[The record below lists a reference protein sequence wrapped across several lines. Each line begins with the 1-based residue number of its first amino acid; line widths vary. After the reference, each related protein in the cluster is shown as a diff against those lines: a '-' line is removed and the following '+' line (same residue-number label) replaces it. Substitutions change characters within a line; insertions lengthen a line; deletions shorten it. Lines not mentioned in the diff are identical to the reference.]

1 MTPSDVPC
9 PPPEFSVM
17 TSQDIL
23 AFFDRYKFRDDLGH
37 SLTLNQDFIDL
48 VEFVKSQVTP

>member
-1 MTPSDVPC
+1 
-9 PPPEFSVM
+9 M

-23 AFFDRYKFRDDLGH
+23 TFFDKYKFRDDLGH

-48 VEFVKSQVTP
+48 VEFVKTQVTP